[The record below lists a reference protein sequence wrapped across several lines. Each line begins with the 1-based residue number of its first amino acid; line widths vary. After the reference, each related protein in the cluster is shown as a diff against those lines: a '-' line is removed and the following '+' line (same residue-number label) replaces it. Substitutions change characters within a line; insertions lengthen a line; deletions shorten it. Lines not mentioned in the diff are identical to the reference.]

1 MYTYVCIHKRDA
13 QGQGDVQRRL
23 SHTHT
28 QMPTRIILGE
38 VGTKSDAQG
47 QGDAQRRLSLSLSLS
62 HTHVILGGFDSKR
75 DAQ

>member
-1 MYTYVCIHKRDA
+1 
-13 QGQGDVQRRL
+13 
-23 SHTHT
+23 
-28 QMPTRIILGE
+28 MPTRIILGE